1 MKGERGLLIR
11 PFADTSDDY
20 EALASLFAYAYPEE
34 TPAPIELR
42 LLDKFR
48 DPKFTCERWVYVE
61 NGSVKGIGGFEHWEA
76 FYHPHRYLLHIVVSP
91 EEQGK
96 GVGSALYVRTMNRLV
111 TLRPQLVRAWVLKEN
126 ISGTRFAEAR
136 GFVCEKL
143 KWNLTLDLP
152 RCDLRP
158 FDAHIEALR
167 QDGVEFKTVAEMAS
181 DLGRDSKIHDLYS
194 ETVRAINSVD
204 DGSPPSLEEI
214 TRKGASD
221 PFYLNYTLLAVRGG
235 EYIGMWALEPG
246 TGGSLYG
253 GALSVRPEYR
263 RRGVALGLMVSG
275 IGLARER
282 EHKTLAGHTDEKNR
296 AILCLTERL
305 GFTHLPAQVL
315 YVKRFEEAGQQSDES

>member
-1 MKGERGLLIR
+1 MKGERDLHIR

-20 EALASLFAYAYPEE
+20 QALASLFAYAYPEE
-34 TPAPIELR
+34 KPSPIELR

-48 DPKFTCERWVYVE
+48 DPKFICERWVAVE
-61 NGSVKGIGGFEHWEA
+61 DGSVKGVGGFEHWEA

-96 GVGSALYVRTMNRLV
+96 GLGSALYEQAMTRLV
-111 TLRPQLVRAWVLKEN
+111 TLRPQLVRAWLLKEN
-126 ISGTRFAEAR
+126 IGGTRFAEAR
-136 GFVCEKL
+136 GFVREKL

-158 FDAHIEALR
+158 FAAHIEALHR
-167 QDGVEFKTVAEMAS
+167 AGIYFKTVAEMAS
-181 DLGRDSKIHDLYS
+181 DPERDSKINDLYS

-204 DGSPPSLEEI
+204 AGILPSLEEI
-214 TRKGASD
+214 IRKGASD
-221 PFYLNYTLLAVRGG
+221 PFYLNYTLLAVRGE

-246 TGGSLYG
+246 AGGSLYG
-253 GALSVRPEYR
+253 GAMSVRPEYR

-282 EHKTLAGHTDEKNR
+282 KHIALVGHTDENNK
-296 AILCLTERL
+296 AILAMAERL
-305 GFTHLPAQVL
+305 GFTHLPAQIL
-315 YVKRFEEAGQQSDES
+315 YVKRFEEVGSSSDEN